1 MRRWHLIEIE
11 DQPWCPRAIRD
22 AATDYLQFSIR
33 VGNVYAPV
41 AEKLGRALQRVGAR
55 RVVDLCSGGAGPWP
69 ALSAELAEDRQS
81 PVAVCLT
88 DKFPNASAF
97 GRARDLSGGAISFRE
112 DSIDAAAVPADLTG
126 FRTIF
131 SALHHFPPAA
141 ARAVLADAVKRRQ
154 GIGVFEATQRSVAG
168 VLVMLLTPLMVW
180 LFTPFIRPFRW
191 SRLLWTYVIPVVPLV
206 VLFDGIVSSL
216 RTYTPAELHELT
228 EALSADGYQWEIGEV
243 RAKRAPVPV
252 TYVIGCPTTEVGE
265 VKGQR

>member
-11 DQPWCPRAIRD
+11 DQPWCPRVIRD
-22 AATDYLQFSIR
+22 AATDYLQFSIA
-33 VGNVYAPV
+33 VGKVYAPI
-41 AEKLGRALQRVGAR
+41 ADKLRGAIERAGAA

-69 ALSAELAEDRQS
+69 ALSGPSADEGRPWAEI
-81 PVAVCLT
+81 CLT
-88 DKFPNASAF
+88 DKFPNVPALE
-97 GRARDLSGGAISFRE
+97 RARAASGGVISFRE